1 VFAFHIQ
8 KHGRAQFSTVSQDI
22 SFGIE
27 LTLTVRAQCK
37 QCGLRDKLACG
48 SAHAK
53 KIVSDDISVDIEC
66 LG

>member
-1 VFAFHIQ
+1 VFAFHIH

-27 LTLTVRAQCK
+27 LTLTVRAQC
-37 QCGLRDKLACG
+37 GLRDKLACG

-53 KIVSDDISVDIEC
+53 KIVSDNISADIEC
-66 LG
+66 MG